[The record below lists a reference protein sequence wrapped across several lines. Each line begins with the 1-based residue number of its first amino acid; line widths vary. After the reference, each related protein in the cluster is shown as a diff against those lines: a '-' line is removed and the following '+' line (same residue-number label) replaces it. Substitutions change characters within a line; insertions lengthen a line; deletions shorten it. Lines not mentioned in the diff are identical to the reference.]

1 MFKWDNEDDK
11 KSYND
16 EISSQIANW
25 SIDDKYMGNTI
36 FEPDFRFDPDQQS
49 KIKID
54 EQMLLDY
61 QNFSKYSKYDK
72 LVSITELNLQKLND
86 TIEKFISTQNG
97 ISKLVNLSDFKRP
110 IELEFSS
117 RPHPFKIFEMSELP
131 NLESDQR
138 TIYNN
143 CLVESKNDSAL
154 AYYLFKNKDLSRSS
168 KAAIKSWYLKLI

>member
-61 QNFSKYSKYDK
+61 QKFSKYSKYDK

-97 ISKLVNLSDFKRP
+97 ISKLVNLSDF
-110 IELEFSS
+110 
-117 RPHPFKIFEMSELP
+117 
-131 NLESDQR
+131 
-138 TIYNN
+138 
-143 CLVESKNDSAL
+143 
-154 AYYLFKNKDLSRSS
+154 
-168 KAAIKSWYLKLI
+168 